1 MSNLS
6 EIELAWRF
14 KTERANITAIAT
26 RMRDAGVAIP
36 DERAGRGLRHAHEI
50 AQMLLMG
57 RPHKAIAQ
65 HVGCSRPNSK
75 SHRNRAAKRGHLIHG
90 TCGESLTRA
99 SSLEAGHANVTSHRL
114 GARTENRTRL

>member
-36 DERAGRGLRHAHEI
+36 DELAGRGLRHAHEI

-65 HVGCSRPNSK
+65 HVGCSRPTVSRIATAL
-75 SHRNRAAKRGHLIHG
+75 RNAA
-90 TCGESLTRA
+90 T
-99 SSLEAGHANVTSHRL
+99 
-114 GARTENRTRL
+114 